1 MSETIY
7 IVIGSGNALLKLRL
21 CTEIQLNKM
30 KNNFNIGSLFHQQ
43 GYSFNIHFTIDK
55 KLMKEITQRLENGD
69 IYFKG
74 KEDYNFFFI
83 VNTGK
88 DVIELNIKKSHE
100 SKKNMLLEYVI
111 YIPYEDVTKRKN
123 HVEMTFVY
131 LDYLKL
137 GIEKVFD
144 IYEANTNDLKMIID
158 KIKAEVLQNPD
169 FYFVPS
175 ED

>member
-1 MSETIY
+1 MLYLIT
-7 IVIGSGNALLKLRL
+7 GRKNASLNLRL
-21 CTEIQLNKM
+21 YTETQLNKM

-43 GYSFNIHFTIDK
+43 GYSFNIHFTIAK

-88 DVIELNIKKSHE
+88 DVTELNVKKSHE

-111 YIPYEDVTKRKN
+111 YIPYEDVTKHKN
-123 HVEMTFVY
+123 HVEMTFTY
-131 LDYLKL
+131 LNYLKL
-137 GIEKVFD
+137 GIRHF
-144 IYEANTNDLKMIID
+144 
-158 KIKAEVLQNPD
+158 
-169 FYFVPS
+169 
-175 ED
+175 